1 MSDYSGERKVRIED
15 DWFTD
20 NVGETFAVEP
30 LTKGGPISHSKENF
44 RPEGIM
50 INSNSDDSDAVTAT
64 VWGYLHNENET
75 DMDDYILALNVVHP
89 LAFKAVRNQGTTAR
103 GIKIIG

>member
-1 MSDYSGERKVRIED
+1 MSDYSGERKVNIED
-15 DWFTD
+15 EWFAD
-20 NVGETFAVEP
+20 NTNGVFAVEP

-50 INSNSDDSDAVTAT
+50 INENVNDSSAVTAT

-75 DMDDYILALNVVHP
+75 DMDEYVLALNVVHP
-89 LAFKAVRNQGTTAR
+89 LAFKAVRSSGTTGR
-103 GIKIIG
+103 GIKLIA